1 MTRTQAVATEWYPSD
16 GQATTERRAEVIG
29 FPTTVQK
36 RITLAEPTIE
46 WADKVKRRLTYLCG
60 LRAGW
65 DGYNGRP
72 IRFDT
77 SYFTLQLLQRVCS
90 PKTPPPEIVP
100 LSSGGLQVEWHH
112 PHAEIELTIRA
123 PYDVKAWVSQGEE
136 DEEGTELLPL
146 TTDFTSIVP
155 YIQKLG

>member
-1 MTRTQAVATEWYPSD
+1 MTRAQAVATGWYPSE

-29 FPTTVQK
+29 FPTVAQK
-36 RITLAEPTIE
+36 RITLTEPTIE

-60 LRAGW
+60 LRADW
-65 DGYNGRP
+65 DGYKGRP
-72 IRFDT
+72 TRFDT
-77 SYFTLQLLQRVCS
+77 AHFAFQLLQKICS
-90 PKTPPPEIVP
+90 PTTPSPQLVP
-100 LSSGGLQVEWHH
+100 LSSGGLQVEWHY

-136 DEEGTELLPL
+136 DEEGTDLPPL